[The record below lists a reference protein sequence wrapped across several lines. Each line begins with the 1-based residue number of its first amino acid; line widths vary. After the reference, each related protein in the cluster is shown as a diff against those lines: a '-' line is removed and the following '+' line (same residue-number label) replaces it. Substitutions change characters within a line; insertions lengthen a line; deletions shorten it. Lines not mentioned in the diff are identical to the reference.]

1 MKVTRQGGR
10 VVTLEGGARLRLEP
24 GAHGSPY
31 DGVCVVE
38 LASVLAGEEFSD
50 RPRCVCEVIAG
61 FLRSWNDRAGHFN
74 RQRLLPYASRVI
86 GSRAGR
92 EQTRI
97 RRDIC
102 LSWAGALPHG
112 GAFRRFLARLAMR
125 FRIALA
131 IGIGPAVSLDQGAG
145 EYAARIAFARD
156 DPDVGFA
163 LLDELLA
170 VGSEPGRESATGT
183 GNGHRPLEP
192 HELLNGNGKLP
203 ASVNGNGQLSA
214 GAKGNGAS
222 AARNGGS
229 SSTHEPVATR

>member
-1 MKVTRQGGR
+1 MKVTRQGDR
-10 VVTLEGGARLRLEP
+10 VVTLAGAGRLRLEP

-38 LASVLAGEEFSD
+38 LASVLAGEKFSD
-50 RPRCVCEVIAG
+50 HPRCVCEVIAG

-74 RQRLLPYASRVI
+74 RQRLVPYASRVV

-112 GAFRRFLARLAMR
+112 GAFRRFLSRLAMR
-125 FRIALA
+125 VRIALA
-131 IGIGPAVSLDQGAG
+131 IGIGPAVRLDQGAG
-145 EYAARIAFARD
+145 EYAARIAFARN

-170 VGSEPGRESATGT
+170 VGDEPARGA

-192 HELLNGNGKLP
+192 HELLNWNGKHPASVNWNGKLP
-203 ASVNGNGQLSA
+203 A
-214 GAKGNGAS
+214 GADGNGAP

-229 SSTHEPVATR
+229 SSEHEPVGNR